1 MAGLGDGWLDK
12 HTELPLGLACSD
24 LAQQWGSAMPK
35 GSEVE
40 NSSSMSSLLLWAE
53 RRVTLK
59 RQLDGLPNEMQL
71 HQIGDTLNLIWDNLN
86 MSSLTTSKTINSYGI
101 GKWIG
106 LIQRCMICE
115 TVLLF
120 GIQVLFAFIFW
131 QTLYIVMD
139 NSAILVSN
147 VFASLICIRKSLVEN
162 KTIKKWW
169 WLRVWPAN
177 GARYVHM
184 SFRSAKTQIINCY
197 SNEGTHNV

>member
-1 MAGLGDGWLDK
+1 MAGLGHGWLDK
-12 HTELPLGLACSD
+12 HTELPLDLVCSD

-59 RQLDGLPNEMQL
+59 WQLDGLPNEMQL
-71 HQIGDTLNLIWDNLN
+71 HQIRDTLNLIWDNLN
-86 MSSLTTSKTINSYGI
+86 LSSLTSSKTINSYGI

-106 LIQRCMICE
+106 LTQWCMTCE

-120 GIQVLFAFIFW
+120 GVQVLFAFIFW

-139 NSAILVSN
+139 NSAIWEFQMCLPPLFVPWN
-147 VFASLICIRKSLVEN
+147 R
-162 KTIKKWW
+162 IKKWW
-169 WLRVWPAN
+169 WLREWPAN
-177 GARYVHM
+177 GARHVHM
-184 SFRSAKTQIINCY
+184 SSKSAKTQIINCY
-197 SNEGTHNV
+197 SLWRYT